1 MNLTLST
8 CHFKYIPF
16 ATKKDILKL
25 VTTTTKTCTK
35 KKKAKNRFYKKS
47 PRPFESTSWPEQ
59 TLPVDYIRFLPLN
72 GVYHPTTSV
81 KLPNLNASFQHFLLG
96 FLIHNSLS
104 IPNMIL

>member
-16 ATKKDILKL
+16 ATKKHILKL
-25 VTTTTKTCTK
+25 VTTTKTCTK

-47 PRPFESTSWPEQ
+47 PRHFESTSWPEQ
-59 TLPVDYIRFLPLN
+59 TLPVDYIRFFPLN

-81 KLPNLNASFQHFLLG
+81 KLPNLYASFQHFLLG
-96 FLIHNSLS
+96 YLIHNSLS
-104 IPNMIL
+104 IPNMLL

>member
-25 VTTTTKTCTK
+25 VTTTKKTCTK
-35 KKKAKNRFYKKS
+35 KKKKTKTRFYKKS
-47 PRPFESTSWPEQ
+47 PKHFESTSWPEQ

-72 GVYHPTTSV
+72 GVHHPTMSV
-81 KLPNLNASFQHFLLG
+81 KLPNLNASFQHLLLG
-96 FLIHNSLS
+96 CFDSQQPLHS
-104 IPNMIL
+104 